1 MLTFTIY
8 SHKDLVNSSLYRAEL
23 HGFHLVRPSPWPFL
37 TSIILFQFVLSLLA
51 IFREVGSVRA
61 LIFFFV
67 LISLIVGM
75 WFRDIVIEGTFQG
88 FHTSDVQRGLRY
100 GMCLFLLS
108 EFMFFF
114 SFFWCFFHVALS
126 PSIWIGCVWPP
137 VGIIPLN
144 PLLLPLLNTI
154 VLVSSGIAATYAH
167 KCMLRT
173 DGRQG
178 VIYGLIYAIGLGIL
192 FTYLQ
197 LKEYMNAEFSIND
210 GIYGSIFY
218 VATGFHGVHV
228 IIGTTALFVCLIRHY
243 RYHFTVEHHL
253 GFEFSLWYWHFVDVI
268 WIFSYLIIYI
278 WGWKF

>member
-1 MLTFTIY
+1 M
-8 SHKDLVNSSLYRAEL
+8 
-23 HGFHLVRPSPWPFL
+23 
-37 TSIILFQFVLSLLA
+37 
-51 IFREVGSVRA
+51 
-61 LIFFFV
+61 
-67 LISLIVGM
+67 
-75 WFRDIVIEGTFQG
+75 
-88 FHTSDVQRGLRY
+88 
-100 GMCLFLLS
+100 
-108 EFMFFF
+108 
-114 SFFWCFFHVALS
+114 
-126 PSIWIGCVWPP
+126 
-137 VGIIPLN
+137 GIIPLN

-253 GFEFSLWYWHFVDVI
+253 GFEFSLWY
-268 WIFSYLIIYI
+268 
-278 WGWKF
+278 